1 MTVPESPSSSREPVE
16 SAGTSSPSIRVCVA
30 LPPAP
35 CAIVMRSSRNF
46 APLRA
51 RGLDDAED
59 PLLAIGDDRRSASK
73 LDVGDVTHTTS
84 RSRANRP

>member
-46 APLRA
+46 ARFARA
-51 RGLDDAED
+51 VSMMPR
-59 PLLAIGDDRRSASK
+59 IRCSRSEMSDGGA
-73 LDVGDVTHTTS
+73 THTTS